1 MNKIYFITFCL
12 ICLALADKNSTNKTD
27 YDPLKYLGNA
37 LPIPGDGTSG
47 FYDKYRDLTI
57 KSFKGNFFIKL

>member
-1 MNKIYFITFCL
+1 MY
-12 ICLALADKNSTNKTD
+12 LALADKNSTNKTD